1 MAPKPELATLW
12 DEHGRN
18 LFTGHAVSGVKE
30 A

>member
-1 MAPKPELATLW
+1 MTSKPELGALW

-18 LFTGHAVSGVKE
+18 LFTDHVVSGVKE